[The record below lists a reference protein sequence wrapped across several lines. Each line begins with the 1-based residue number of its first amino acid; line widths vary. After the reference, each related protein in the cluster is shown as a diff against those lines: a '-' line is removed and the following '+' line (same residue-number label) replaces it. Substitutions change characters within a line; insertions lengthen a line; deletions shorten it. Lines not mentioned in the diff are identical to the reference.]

1 MIVSSGGRAAP
12 EFRALVGDWFQAAT
26 HLGITG
32 DILPAAGVVASAA
45 DPWEV
50 A

>member
-1 MIVSSGGRAAP
+1 MIVSSGGRAVP
-12 EFRALVGDWFQAAT
+12 EFRALAGNWSRTVT

-32 DILPAAGVVASAA
+32 DIPHAAGVVASAA